1 MGELS
6 DNSLAVC
13 CNRRVAAFLL
23 SLHVKWAFWP
33 NQRQG
38 IREEIS
44 TVYREDLQF
53 KHARLAFFFL
63 GASASLTA
71 LEGVVP
77 DVLFRFNPLGILFTV
92 ALTGVDG
99 GLVED
104 AECIVWCGSEDGCAN
119 MCIASDDD
127 RSKSKVIIDEEPL
140 FRNNATSA

>member
-1 MGELS
+1 MGGLS
-6 DNSLAVC
+6 DDLLAVC

-33 NQRQG
+33 NQRQDIRKG
-38 IREEIS
+38 ISR
-44 TVYREDLQF
+44 VHRQDLQF

-63 GASASLTA
+63 GASASLRA
-71 LEGVVP
+71 LEGVV
-77 DVLFRFNPLGILFTV
+77 LFRFKPLGILFSV

-104 AECIVWCGSEDGCAN
+104 AECIVWCCSEDGCAN